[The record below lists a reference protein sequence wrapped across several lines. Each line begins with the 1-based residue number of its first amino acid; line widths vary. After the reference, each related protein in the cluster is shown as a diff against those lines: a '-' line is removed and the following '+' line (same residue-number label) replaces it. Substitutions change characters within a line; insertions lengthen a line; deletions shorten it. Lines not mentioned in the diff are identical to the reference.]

1 MGRPMAYKES
11 IMKQT
16 LNWGCQ
22 KFLSQSILNQFID
35 KSHVE
40 IGGQVVLD
48 FQNSDVL
55 NQI

>member
-1 MGRPMAYKES
+1 MKIQAYKKS

-22 KFLSQSILNQFID
+22 KFLSQSIPNQYID
-35 KSHVE
+35 RSHVK

-55 NQI
+55 SQI